1 MPEHQENLNVVHI
14 VETEPEKLET
24 EPALEIEPV
33 IIRRQPKGK
42 QLPVWLL
49 PLLFGTGLGMAIA
62 LTGIRLQ
69 SNSVPNS
76 KNPPAELAKPQP
88 PSMSVTVAKV
98 EQTPVTRRLK
108 VTGTVTP
115 RDLIPVLPEA
125 TGLQV
130 KQILVEEGQV
140 VKQGQVM
147 ALLDDTVLRAKINQ
161 AQAQLESALATV
173 SQKQA
178 ALAQSQASLAEAV
191 RALERYQQLASAGAI
206 SSEALDTRATTAATA
221 RENIRVAQANIN
233 SAQADVRS
241 SKANLQQLQTQLAQ
255 TRVRAPKSGLVAEEI
270 AEVGEI
276 ASSTQK
282 LFSIIQN
289 SALEL
294 QAKVPA
300 VDLPQVRVGAT
311 AQITADAD
319 SRVRLQGRVREIA
332 PLVDAQS
339 RQATVKIDLPR
350 TELVRAGMFARAAIA
365 TTTIAGI
372 TIPAKA
378 VVSQPDGSATV
389 FKLSNEDTV
398 EAQLIQMGEVQ
409 SNGKVEIKQGLQ
421 TGDRVVVA
429 GAGYLKAGDRVK
441 VVGARNEKKDE
452 V

>member
-1 MPEHQENLNVVHI
+1 MAEHQDNLNTVHNL
-14 VETEPEKLET
+14 VETEPEKLEA
-24 EPALEIEPV
+24 ESALEIEQV
-33 IIRRQPKGK
+33 ILPRQPKGK
-42 QLPVWLL
+42 HLPAWLL
-49 PLLFGTGLGMAIA
+49 PLLVGTGLGMTIA
-62 LTGIRLQ
+62 VAAVRLQ

-115 RDLIPVLPEA
+115 RDLISVLPEA

-130 KQILVEEGQV
+130 KQILVEEGQT
-140 VKQGQVM
+140 VKKGQVM

-161 AQAQLESALATV
+161 AQAQLESAMATV

-191 RALERYQQLASAGAI
+191 RALERYQQLASAGVI

-255 TRVRAPKSGLVAEEI
+255 TRVRAPESGLIAEEI
-270 AEVGEI
+270 AKVGDI
-276 ASSTQK
+276 ASGTQK

-289 SALEL
+289 SVLEL

-311 AQITADAD
+311 AQVTADAD
-319 SRVRLQGRVREIA
+319 SRVRLQATVREIA

-339 RQATVKIDLPR
+339 RQATVKITLPR
-350 TELVRAGMFARAAIA
+350 TELLRELY
-365 TTTIAGI
+365 
-372 TIPAKA
+372 
-378 VVSQPDGSATV
+378 D
-389 FKLSNEDTV
+389 
-398 EAQLIQMGEVQ
+398 
-409 SNGKVEIKQGLQ
+409 
-421 TGDRVVVA
+421 
-429 GAGYLKAGDRVK
+429 
-441 VVGARNEKKDE
+441 
-452 V
+452 

>member
-1 MPEHQENLNVVHI
+1 MAEDRENLNVVYEP

-24 EPALEIEPV
+24 DPALEIEQV
-33 IIRRQPKGK
+33 ILPRQAKGK
-42 QLPVWLL
+42 HLPAWLL

-62 LTGIRLQ
+62 VAAVRLQ

-88 PSMSVTVAKV
+88 SGMSVTVAKV
-98 EQTPVTRRLK
+98 ERTPITRRLK

-115 RDLIPVLPEA
+115 RDLISVLPEA

-130 KQILVEEGQV
+130 KQILVEEGQT
-140 VKQGQVM
+140 VKKGQVM

-161 AQAQLESALATV
+161 AQAQLESAMATV

-178 ALAQSQASLAEAV
+178 ALAQSQASLAEAQ
-191 RALERYQQLASAGAI
+191 RALERYQQLASAGVI
-206 SSEALDTRATTAATA
+206 SSEALDTRTTTAATA

-255 TRVRAPKSGLVAEEI
+255 TRVRAPESGLVAEEI
-270 AEVGEI
+270 VKVGDI
-276 ASSTQK
+276 ASGTQK

-294 QAKVPA
+294 QAKVSA
-300 VDLPQVRVGAT
+300 VDLSQVRVGAT
-311 AQITADAD
+311 AQVTTDAD
-319 SRVRLQGRVREIA
+319 SRVRLQARVREIA

-339 RQATVKIDLPR
+339 RQATVKIALPR
-350 TELVRAGMFARAAIA
+350 TELLRAGTFARAAIA
-365 TTTIAGI
+365 TTTIVGI
-372 TIPAKA
+372 AIPAKA
-378 VVSQPDGSATV
+378 VVSQADGSATV
-389 FKLSNEDTV
+389 FKLSRDTV
-398 EAQLIQMGEVQ
+398 EAQPVEIGEVQ

-441 VVGARNEKKDE
+441 VVGMLNYE
-452 V
+452 